1 MFIVNR
7 WCVEVIEIRYITCYF
22 IMMLGTYSRYAD
34 CLLSV
39 CITWVMVVGGFFRVV
54 RVACSSGE
62 HPCWNVVHFLLVDH
76 MEGDI

>member
-1 MFIVNR
+1 MV
-7 WCVEVIEIRYITCYF
+7 CVERIEIRYITCCS
-22 IMMLGTYSRYAD
+22 IMMLLGTYGRYAD

-39 CITWVMVVGGFFRVV
+39 CITWVMVVGGFFRAV

-62 HPCWNVVHFLLVDH
+62 HARWNVVHFLLVDL